1 MAIVLENV
9 TKRYADQIPV
19 DRVSLEVEKG
29 ELFVLLGA
37 SGSGKSTILRMI
49 AGLVMPDEGTIRV
62 HGRDVTHLP
71 PQKRDVGLVFQN
83 YSIFRHMT
91 VAQNIEFGLRI
102 RGKRAAERRKRRD
115 ELLDLVGLGG
125 LGNRFDGQLSGGQR
139 QRVAL
144 ARALAYNPGVL
155 LLDEPFGALDV
166 KIRVQLRQSL
176 KEIQKN
182 LGLTT
187 VLVTHDQEEAFELGT
202 RIAVIDRGR
211 LVEQGPPK
219 RLYESPRS
227 LFVATFLGAGTVLVG
242 RARGHNVELGP
253 LTLPIPMDVPHEEG
267 DRVRVLIRPE
277 HIALSA
283 EKKASA
289 PTLGQG
295 EFLDET
301 FTGAAR
307 RIRIRLPPLAGV
319 RQVVPPL
326 HFGEEGVRLD
336 VAVPAHA
343 DPVPR
348 KPWVALEE
356 WHILRQPI
364 PRLLVCDE
372 GEGVPAALE
381 FAAAL
386 LPALNGSA
394 TVLAVAAD
402 AKQQDSLRDTLA
414 NRAAA
419 VGLKDASIRIR
430 RGEPAEQ
437 IHFEQLEAPYDFALV
452 GAAEVESLQRVR
464 RRVPQLAEELVK
476 ATPTPLLAV
485 RGRPRRF
492 ERILICTAIGEP
504 GKSDVRAGGWLA
516 RRMNAAATL
525 LHVARPGR
533 ATPFAAEHLERG
545 ISTLRELGV
554 SGSWAIEES
563 EDPVAGILA
572 HLRESPHDLVVVG
585 APAVERRYPGR
596 GEPITTRV
604 LRECGISILVVPE
617 GSW

>member
-1 MAIVLENV
+1 VSITLNEV
-9 TKRYADQIPV
+9 TKRYGDQVPV
-19 DRVSLEVEKG
+19 DRVSLEVQTG

-49 AGLVMPDEGTIRV
+49 AGLVDPDGGTIKI
-62 HGRDVTHLP
+62 GERDVTHLP
-71 PQKRDVGLVFQN
+71 PQERDIGLVFQN

-91 VAQNIEFGLRI
+91 VAQNVEFGLRI
-102 RGKRAAERRKRRD
+102 RGVKASERRQRRD
-115 ELLDLVGLGG
+115 ELLDLVGLTG
-125 LGNRFDGQLSGGQR
+125 LGGRFDSQLSGGQR

-144 ARALAYNPGVL
+144 ARALAYRPGVL

-176 KEIQKN
+176 KEIQKS

-211 LVEQGPPK
+211 LMEVGPPK

-227 LFVATFLGAGTVLVG
+227 LFVATFLGAGTGLVG
-242 RARGHNVELGP
+242 RARGHDVDLGP

-277 HIALSA
+277 HVVLS
-283 EKKASA
+283 EERKPTA

-295 EFLDET
+295 EVVEDT

-307 RIRIRLPPLAGV
+307 RIRVRLPPLTAV

-343 DPVPR
+343 DPPPR
-348 KPWVALEE
+348 KPWVSLEE
-356 WHILRQPI
+356 WHILRQPT

-372 GEGVPAALE
+372 GEGLAPALE
-381 FAAAL
+381 FSALL
-386 LPALNGSA
+386 LPALNGVA
-394 TVLAVAAD
+394 TVLGVADD
-402 AKQQDSLRDTLA
+402 ARRQDLLRDALPA
-414 NRAAA
+414 RAASA
-419 VGLKDASIRIR
+419 GLKDAAIRVR
-430 RGEPAEQ
+430 RGETAEQ
-437 IHFEQLEAPYDFALV
+437 ILVEQRDAPYDFV
-452 GAAEVESLQRVR
+452 VTGAGEVASMQRGR
-464 RRVPQLAEELVK
+464 RRGPQLAEEL
-476 ATPTPLLAV
+476 ALSTTIPMLAV

-492 ERILICTAIGEP
+492 EKILICTAIGEP

-533 ATPFAAEHLERG
+533 ATPYAAEHLERG
-545 ISTLRELGV
+545 VSTLRELGV
-554 SGSWAIEES
+554 AGSSAIREDEEAV
-563 EDPVAGILA
+563 DGIVAF
-572 HLRESPHDLVVVG
+572 LREAPHDLVVLG
-585 APAVERRYPGR
+585 APRVGTRPLR

>member
-1 MAIVLENV
+1 LIVLENV
-9 TKRYADQIPV
+9 TKRYADQVPV

-49 AGLVMPDEGTIRV
+49 AGLVFPDEGRISI
-62 HGRDVTHLP
+62 HGRDVTLLP
-71 PQKRDVGLVFQN
+71 PQARDIGLVFQN

-102 RGKRAAERRKRRD
+102 RGVKAAERAKRRD
-115 ELLDLVGLGG
+115 ELLDLVGLSG
-125 LGNRFDGQLSGGQR
+125 LGGRFDSQISGGQR

-176 KEIQKN
+176 KEIQKR

-202 RIAVIDRGR
+202 RIAVIERGR
-211 LVEQGPPK
+211 LLEVGPPK

-227 LFVATFLGAGTVLVG
+227 LFVATFLGAGAVLVG
-242 RARGHNVELGP
+242 RSRGHNVELGP
-253 LTLPIPMDVPHEEG
+253 LTLPVPMDVPHEEG

-277 HIALSA
+277 HILLSA
-283 EKKASA
+283 EPKANV

-295 EFLDET
+295 EVIEDT
-301 FTGAAR
+301 FTGSSR
-307 RIRIRLPPLAGV
+307 RIRVRMPPLAGV
-319 RQVVPPL
+319 RQVVPAPP
-326 HFGEEGVRLD
+326 FGEDAVMLD

-343 DPVPR
+343 DPPPR

-356 WHILRQPI
+356 WHILRQPT

-372 GEGVPAALE
+372 GEGLASALE
-381 FAAAL
+381 FSAQL
-386 LPALNGSA
+386 LPALNGVA
-394 TVLAVAAD
+394 TVLGVAAD
-402 AKQQDSLRDTLA
+402 ARQQDSLRESLA
-414 NRAAA
+414 ARAAEA
-419 VGLKDASIRIR
+419 GLKESSVRVR
-430 RGEPAEQ
+430 RGETAEQ
-437 IHFEQLEAPYDFALV
+437 ILLEQRDAPYDFVLT
-452 GAAEVESLQRVR
+452 GAGEMASLRRAR
-464 RRVPQLAEELVK
+464 RRAPQLAEEL
-476 ATPTPLLAV
+476 ALTTTIPLLAV
-485 RGRPRRF
+485 RGRPRRL

-533 ATPFAAEHLERG
+533 STPFAAEHLERG
-545 ISTLRELGV
+545 VSTLRELGV
-554 SGSWAIEES
+554 AGSWAIQEN
-563 EDPVAGILA
+563 EDPVDGILA
-572 HLRESPHDLVVVG
+572 FLRENAHDLVVVG
-585 APAVERRYPGR
+585 APPAGRQLPR
-596 GEPITTRV
+596 GEPITLRA
-604 LRECGISILVVPE
+604 LRECGTSILVVPE